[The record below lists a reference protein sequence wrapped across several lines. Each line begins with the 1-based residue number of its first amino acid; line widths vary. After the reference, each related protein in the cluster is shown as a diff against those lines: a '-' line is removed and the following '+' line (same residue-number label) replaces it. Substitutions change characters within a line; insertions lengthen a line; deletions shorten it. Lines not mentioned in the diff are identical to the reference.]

1 MQVPTTPGFDGPSV
15 RLSTAHVELV
25 ASTFVQAAAVADYYR
40 RNVAHFSRWDPPSPP
55 GFDSAEVQA
64 ERLMQSTL
72 AFGMGTAFRYWLI
85 EPHAPS
91 RVVGSI
97 HFSNV
102 ARGPFQSASLGYSV
116 DQGLEGRGV
125 MAAALACAIAEM
137 FSRRG
142 RLHRIEAA
150 IRPEN
155 ERSLALIQR
164 VGFTR
169 VGLAPRY
176 LMIDGDWR
184 DHVLWQRLNDDW
196 VGSAA
201 P

>member
-1 MQVPTTPGFDGPSV
+1 V
-15 RLSTAHVELV
+15 RLSTPHVELV
-25 ASTFVQAAAVADYYR
+25 SSPFVQAAAVADYYR
-40 RNVAHFSRWDPPSPP
+40 RNCAHFSRWDPPSPP
-55 GFDSAEVQA
+55 GFDSAAVQA

-72 AFGMGTAFRYWLI
+72 AFGMGTAYRYWLV
-85 EPHAPS
+85 ELQDAS

-102 ARGPFQSASLGYSV
+102 SRGPFQSASLGYSV

-125 MAAALACAIAEM
+125 MAAALAVALAEM
-137 FSRRG
+137 FSPRG

-164 VGFTR
+164 LGFTR
-169 VGLAPRY
+169 IGLAPQY

-184 DHVLWQRLNDDW
+184 DHVLWQRLNPGW
-196 VGSAA
+196 AA
-201 P
+201 D